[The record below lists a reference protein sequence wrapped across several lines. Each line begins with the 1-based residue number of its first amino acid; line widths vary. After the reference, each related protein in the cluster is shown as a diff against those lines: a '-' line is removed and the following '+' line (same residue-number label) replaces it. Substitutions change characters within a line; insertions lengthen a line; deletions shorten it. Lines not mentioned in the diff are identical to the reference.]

1 MSLYNSYEKF
11 LIINPNLPIS
21 KEEISSFDRLEKNQN
36 LSAERNSF
44 SKYLHIMLNV
54 KIQLI
59 KTSCQISVCHQESE
73 KIFAILAAKI
83 VKPSRKVD
91 INELILFL
99 YRKFVCLKFHKKRG
113 P

>member
-21 KEEISSFDRLEKNQN
+21 KEEISSFNRLEKNQN
-36 LSAERNSF
+36 LSAERNLF

-54 KIQLI
+54 KVQLI
-59 KTSCQISVCHQESE
+59 KTSCQISVCLQESE
-73 KIFAILAAKI
+73 KILAILAAMI
-83 VKPSRKVD
+83 VKASRKVD